1 MNKLVLNHPTLIML
15 YGYPGAGKTFFARQ
29 LCEDIQAAHVQGD
42 RIRAELFEQPRYDRQ
57 ENEIVA
63 HLMNYMTEE
72 FLAAGMSVVYDTN
85 AMRLTQRRELRDLAR
100 NCKAQSMLIWFQID
114 FESAYA
120 RLMRR
125 DRRKA
130 DDRYA
135 ASLDRNTF
143 NGILGG
149 MQNPDP
155 TEDYAVISGKH
166 TYQTQHSTVM
176 RKLYD
181 LKLVM
186 TNDVNA
192 RVVRPEL
199 VNLVPKPMPMGG
211 RFDQSRRNISIRQP

>member
-63 HLMNYMTEE
+63 HLMNYMASE
-72 FLAAGMSVVYDTN
+72 FLSAGMSVVYDTN
-85 AMRLTQRRELRDLAR
+85 SMRINQRRELRELAR
-100 NCKAQSMLIWFQID
+100 SCKAQSLLIWFQID

-135 ASLDRNTF
+135 AQLDRNTF
-143 NGILGG
+143 NSILGG
-149 MQNPDP
+149 MQNPEP

-166 TYQTQHSTVM
+166 TYQTQRSTIM
-176 RKLYD
+176 RKFYEH
-181 LKLVM
+181 KLVM
-186 TNDVNA
+186 SNDVNS
-192 RVVRPEL
+192 RVVRPEM
-199 VNLVPKPMPMGG
+199 VNLVPHPAPLGG
-211 RFDQSRRNISIRQP
+211 RVDQSRRNISIR